1 MTAESGSGQWLVQL
15 LGLGIG
21 WFVVHH
27 LSAKR
32 DQDKARKD
40 LIVKSVDSLYEGMN
54 TLLADART
62 YHTSDRSIGS
72 ELKLK
77 IALQDLLM
85 RLNGLSDLGVT
96 IDQLAPCR
104 KSLGRARQAITGLH
118 FEDEHE
124 GSISENSPQVQDIC
138 DVILK
143 TKRELLNI
151 KHRQFKS
158 S

>member
-1 MTAESGSGQWLVQL
+1 MATEGGGAQWFVQL
-15 LGLGIG
+15 LGLGVG

-27 LSAKR
+27 LSARR
-32 DQDKARKD
+32 DLDKARKD
-40 LIVKSVDSLYEGMN
+40 LIVKSVDGLYESMN
-54 TLLADART
+54 TLLTDARN
-62 YHTSDRSIGS
+62 YHTSERSVGS
-72 ELKLK
+72 EIKLK

-85 RLNGLSDLGVT
+85 RLNGLSDLGVST
-96 IDQLAPCR
+96 AQLGMCR

-124 GSISENSPQVQDIC
+124 GPISESSNQVQEIC
-138 DVILK
+138 EVILK

-151 KHRQFKS
+151 KHQQFKS